1 LQNSVSCYP
10 NPFSDSFNLK
20 IEKFNNEEW
29 TYQLYDI
36 LGVKIASDEIVN
48 NQTLLNIGDL
58 MPGLY
63 FLIITKENDKNQTIK
78 ITKN

>member
-1 LQNSVSCYP
+1 LFITFINRQSGC
-10 NPFSDSFNLK
+10 
-20 IEKFNNEEW
+20 
-29 TYQLYDI
+29 
-36 LGVKIASDEIVN
+36 KIASDEIVN